1 MPERK
6 PDSQTSSRNSSQ
18 TSVLRSPRRLA
29 LAGLGFVFVGL
40 ALAGVF
46 MPGLPTTIFLIVA
59 SYLFTKSCPVLEER
73 LLGSRIFRPYLP
85 YVRGDQPMPR
95 KARIAALTMMW
106 GAATASVTLLAVA
119 GRLAAWSAGL
129 IVAAVIAGSVFIL
142 TVRPERKR
150 RWSSPTQTAS
160 R

>member
-6 PDSQTSSRNSSQ
+6 PDSETSSQ

-95 KARIAALTMMW
+95 KARIAALAMMW
-106 GAATASVTLLAVA
+106 GAATASLTLLAIG

-129 IVAAVIAGSVFIL
+129 IVAAVLAGSVFIL
-142 TVRPERKR
+142 TIRPEHKR
-150 RWSSPTQTAS
+150 RASSPTRTA
-160 R
+160 

>member
-95 KARIAALTMMW
+95 KARIAALAMMW
-106 GAATASVTLLAVA
+106 GAATASLAVLA
-119 GRLAAWSAGL
+119 TGGRLAAWSAGL
-129 IVAAVIAGSVFIL
+129 ILAAVVVGSIVVLNIRQGPDGRADRAA
-142 TVRPERKR
+142 VERGR
-150 RWSSPTQTAS
+150 
-160 R
+160 